1 MKYFIGLTIDKILKT
16 TDLNQLFAVMQQH
29 SNGLAYFARVKSEG
43 EASALLKQQLLLR
56 TAMIH
61 NDTITEDLKMPYGE
75 FFSQLSPY
83 YSVSVNSGNELMSS
97 NTNHSGIPMSFNYN
111 HAIYRPIQTFWSCIA
126 SNGYG
131 HCDNVTR
138 AYEFLIDDTFIYP
151 EIHTCLNSNFAAKN
165 SLVKYSERYFTQF
178 HMNIGIVLHQ
188 TPINDFYLDEEH
200 SVLKENEVIPNE
212 WNTLL
217 NHGLFHRY

>member
-29 SNGLAYFARVKSEG
+29 SNGLAYFARVESEG

-83 YSVSVNSGNELMSS
+83 YSASVNSANELMSPS
-97 NTNHSGIPMSFNYN
+97 ANYSDIPMSFNYN
-111 HAIYRPIQTFWSCIA
+111 QAVYRPIQTFWSCIA

-131 HCDNVTR
+131 YCDNVER

-151 EIHTCLNSNFAAKN
+151 EIHTCLNPNIAAKN
-165 SLVKYSERYFTQF
+165 ALIKYSERYFTQF